1 MDVDKEIKEVYIK
14 NLKHWKDLLCGILE
28 GWIERSEKART
39 VEELMRIKKFLL
51 LSYLDLFPL
60 SGSECYF
67 CIAKELG
74 KIKSCEECLYGKE
87 NGFCY
92 QPGSAWSVIRNKI
105 EILRNYVS
113 AFYYKPKVE
122 DLK

>member
-1 MDVDKEIKEVYIK
+1 MDVDKEVKEVYIK
-14 NLKHWKDLLCGILE
+14 NLKHWKELACRIFED
-28 GWIERSEKART
+28 WIERSEKAKT

-51 LSYLDLFPL
+51 LSYIDLFPL

-74 KIKSCEECLYGKE
+74 KIKSCDKCPYGKE

-92 QPGSAWSVIRNKI
+92 QPGSAWNVIRSKI
-105 EILRNYVS
+105 EVLRNYVS
-113 AFYYKPKVE
+113 AFYYKTKME